1 MSQSL
6 AFHLEISVGNLRID
20 VFRMVESETT
30 QRVQRIETSQRVE
43 PKRKFIGVS
52 LNPAFLKDGMAC
64 IPQVEEIENDTRQTE
79 SLV

>member
-6 AFHLEISVGNLRID
+6 AFHLEISVGDLRID

-30 QRVQRIETSQRVE
+30 QRVQRVE

-52 LNPAFLKDGMAC
+52 LNPAFQKDGMAC